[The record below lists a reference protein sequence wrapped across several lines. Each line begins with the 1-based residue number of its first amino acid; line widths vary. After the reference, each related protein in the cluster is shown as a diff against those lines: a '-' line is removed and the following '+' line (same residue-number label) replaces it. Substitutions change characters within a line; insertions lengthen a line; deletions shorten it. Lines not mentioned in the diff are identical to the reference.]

1 MKLRLLTLLALTAAI
16 FTGTAGAAAQDATPL
31 PDQGLAGSTWR
42 LVSLGAPGG
51 EAILEQ
57 ESEITL
63 KFGAENAFEGH
74 GGCNTYSGSATTND
88 DGTITI
94 SGITSTEMACESDP
108 ITAQEIGYL
117 TALGNAVQYRV
128 AGDRLMIWM
137 EDGRQMNFT
146 ATGAFALLG
155 SQWQL
160 TAMGT
165 AGAPAEIAADTV
177 ITLEFPTAQD
187 LAGYGGCNGYTGT
200 YQATDENINFSEV
213 IATLMACEDS
223 VVMDQEI
230 MYFDLLPLMTQYE
243 ISDGRLTMTAEDG
256 MQQMLFVPS
265 GAYALRRT
273 RWQLSSY
280 TSGGEALTPL
290 EGVPVTLEFSTQTD
304 VGGSGGCNSFG
315 GTYTVEDD
323 TINFSELASTLMACE
338 DEVVMDQEAWFFE
351 TLALV
356 ERYNIAT
363 GDLILH
369 TADGMMRF
377 TPASAPVVPG
387 AA

>member
-16 FTGTAGAAAQDATPL
+16 FTGMLGANAQDATPA
-31 PDQGLAGSTWR
+31 PSQGLAGSTWR
-42 LVSLGAPGG
+42 LISLGAPGG

-57 ESEITL
+57 DSEITL
-63 KFGAENAFEGH
+63 KFTGEGAFEGF
-74 GGCNTYSGSATTND
+74 GGCNTYSGSATASD

-117 TALGNAVQYRV
+117 TALENAVQYRV

-137 EDGRQMNFT
+137 EDGRQMNFM
-146 ATGAFALLG
+146 ATGAFALLH

-165 AGAPAEIAADTV
+165 AGAPSEIAAETV

-187 LAGYGGCNGYTGT
+187 VAGYGGCNGYTGT
-200 YQATDENINFSEV
+200 YQADDEHIGFSDV

-230 MYFDLLPLMTQYE
+230 MYFDLLPTMTQYE
-243 ISDGRLTMTAEDG
+243 VGDGQLTLTSEDG
-256 MQQMLFVPS
+256 LQQMLFVPS

-280 TSGGEALTPL
+280 TSGGEAQTPL
-290 EGVPVTLEFSTQTD
+290 EGAPITLEFSTQTD
-304 VGGSGGCNSFG
+304 LGGSGGCNDFG

-323 TINFSELASTLMACE
+323 TINFSDLNSTMMACE
-338 DEVVMDQEAWFFE
+338 DEALMDQEAWFFE
-351 TLALV
+351 TLAMV

-369 TADGMMRF
+369 TANGMLRF
-377 TPASAPVVPG
+377 SPVSAPVVPG

>member
-1 MKLRLLTLLALTAAI
+1 MSLRLLTLLAMTAASFSAI
-16 FTGTAGAAAQDATPL
+16 WSANAQDATPA
-31 PDQGLAGSTWR
+31 PDQDLAGSTWR
-42 LVSLGAPGG
+42 LVSLGIPGG

-57 ESEITL
+57 DSEITIN
-63 KFGAENAFEGH
+63 FGADGAFEGH
-74 GGCNTYSGSATTND
+74 GGCNAYSGSATTGD
-88 DGTITI
+88 DGTLTV
-94 SGITSTEMACESDP
+94 SGITSTEMACEIDP

-117 TALGNAVQYRV
+117 TALGNAVQYRL
-128 AGDRLMIWM
+128 AGDRLMIWT

-146 ATGAFALLG
+146 ATGAYALLN

-187 LAGYGGCNGYTGT
+187 VTGYGGCNGYSGT
-200 YQATDENINFSEV
+200 YQADDEHIRFAEV

-223 VVMDQEI
+223 VVMEQELLF
-230 MYFDLLPLMTQYE
+230 FDLLPLMTQHE
-243 ISDGRLTMTAEDG
+243 VGDGQLTLTSEDG
-256 MQQMLFVPS
+256 LQQMQFVPS

-273 RWQLSSY
+273 RWQLTSF
-280 TSGGEALTPL
+280 TSGGETMTPL
-290 EGVPVTLEFSTQTD
+290 EGTPITLEFSTQTD
-304 VGGSGGCNSFG
+304 TGGSGGCNSFG
-315 GTYTVEDD
+315 GTYAVEDD
-323 TINFSELASTLMACE
+323 TITFGNLFSTMMACA
-338 DEVVMDQEAWFFE
+338 DEAVMDQEAWFFE

-356 ERYNIAT
+356 ERYNIAN

-369 TADGMMRF
+369 TADGTMRF
-377 TPASAPVVPG
+377 TPSSAPVVPG